1 MKGKVLLAEDEISL
15 GEIIKESLESRG
27 FELFHASCG
36 KTAIEAFKSFSP
48 DIVILDIMMP
58 NKDGFEVSREIRLL
72 DQNIPIV
79 FLTAKNR
86 TQDVIEGFENGA
98 NDFIKKPFSMEELIV
113 RINSHLRI
121 SKINFEMEW
130 ISIGKFKFNFG
141 SQVLVIN
148 EKETVL
154 TYKESILLSE
164 LIKKRNQVLDRSY
177 ILNLIWGS
185 DDFFTARSMDVFI
198 TKIRKYLKEDS
209 SIKIINVRGVGYKL
223 VV

>member
-27 FELFHASCG
+27 FDLVHASCG
-36 KTAIEAFKSFSP
+36 IKAIEAFKSFSP

-79 FLTAKNR
+79 FLTAKNS

-113 RINSHLRI
+113 RINAHLRI
-121 SKINFEMEW
+121 SKVNYELEW
-130 ISIGKFKFNFG
+130 VPIGEYIFNYG
-141 SQVLVIN
+141 SQTLVIN

-177 ILNLIWGS
+177 ILNLVWGS

-223 VV
+223 IV